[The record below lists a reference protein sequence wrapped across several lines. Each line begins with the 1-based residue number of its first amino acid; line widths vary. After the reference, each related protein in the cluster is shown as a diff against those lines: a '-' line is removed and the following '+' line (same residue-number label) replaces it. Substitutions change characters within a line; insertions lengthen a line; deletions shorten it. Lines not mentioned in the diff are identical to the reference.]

1 MKKRM
6 KTMAGPEYRKLMRR
20 YLPSIIFLV
29 VAAVG
34 VARGVLAWLDGEAA
48 NRAVFQNMA
57 QEAVARIETRLK
69 NHILLLQATR
79 AYFIADD
86 KAVNR
91 EEFSRFIES
100 IDRYE
105 YLAGV
110 QGIGYAP
117 LVPAGDGDR
126 VSRELRA
133 NYGVERAPWPRT
145 DQELRTPIVI
155 LEPQNER
162 NRAALAY
169 DMYSQETRRAAMDL
183 AISTGEPQASGKVEL
198 VQETSRDK
206 QAGFLIYT
214 PLYAGDEGG
223 QSVERRPAGFVYAP
237 FRVGDLFRAA
247 LGRTPDLPVHI
258 AAYDGFVEDDALLY
272 RSDGEP
278 AEFPQDMVEKASL
291 QVAGRTWHF
300 EARPS
305 VAFVPVNEWQKHVVF
320 ALASILL
327 AAALAASA
335 RWQQRAMEAGEKLTR
350 ETQRNLQERD
360 LLLQEM
366 KHRIKN
372 MIARVLAIARQT
384 ARGADNVDDFVF
396 SLTQRLEAMAASQD
410 LLARS
415 KWQSADLRRLLVQE
429 LKQVF
434 GDDIDEATLHGEAVT
449 LNETAAQAFG
459 LTFHELATNA
469 LKYGFAQHPDG
480 KLSVS
485 WSRSG
490 PAAGGLFRLVWVER
504 AGGMTGSGVPEG
516 GGFGTRLI
524 DASVRMEL
532 GGRIERN
539 KACDRFEVIIEVPLK
554 AVEAHV
560 PQSPSAV
567 SADGRGT
574 SAGAEK
580 LT

>member
-1 MKKRM
+1 
-6 KTMAGPEYRKLMRR
+6 MRR

-29 VAAVG
+29 VAAIG
-34 VARGVLAWLDGEAA
+34 VARGVFAWLDGEAA
-48 NRAVFQNMA
+48 NRAVFQNVA
-57 QEAVARIETRLK
+57 QEAIARIETRVK

-91 EEFSRFIES
+91 KEFSRFIES

-117 LVPAGDGDR
+117 LVPADDGDL

-145 DQELRTPIVI
+145 DQDLRTPIVI

-169 DMYSQETRRAAMDL
+169 DMYSQETRRAAMEL

-198 VQETSRDK
+198 VQETSEDK

-214 PLYAGDEGG
+214 PLYAGDKGG
-223 QSVERRPAGFVYAP
+223 PAVERKPAGFVYAP

-258 AAYDGFVEDDALLY
+258 SAYDGFVENEALLF
-272 RSDGEP
+272 RSEGEP
-278 AEFPQDMVEKASL
+278 AEFPQEIVETPSL

-300 EARPS
+300 EMRPS
-305 VAFVPVNEWQKHVVF
+305 RAFVPVNEWQKHVVF

-384 ARGADNVDDFVF
+384 ARGADNVDEFVV

-415 KWQSADLRRLLVQE
+415 KWQSADLRTLLVQE

-469 LKYGFAQHPDG
+469 LKYGFAQHSEG
-480 KLSVS
+480 QLSVS
-485 WSRSG
+485 WSKSG
-490 PAAGGLFRLVWVER
+490 SAAGSLFRLVWVEH
-504 AGGMTGSGVPEG
+504 GDGVTGSGVPEG

-539 KACDRFEVIIEVPLK
+539 KTEDRFEVIIEVPLN
-554 AVEAHV
+554 AVEARI
-560 PQSPSAV
+560 PQNPAASSAE
-567 SADGRGT
+567 
-574 SAGAEK
+574 GAQQAFAPK
-580 LT
+580 S